1 MSDVRGAN
9 GASLDTR
16 VLPLE
21 QDATFKL
28 RKGAV
33 TVDGSFITEVHVVAE
48 TGRKEG
54 ELVHAVFWA
63 NELNDFNTGKNMIT
77 GFCGKRPFFLGPMKS
92 FSCGNLV
99 IQVKH
104 SSATFTTPEWQSTVR
119 GNFVYDNLAGP
130 THRLDV
136 SLRAVGS
143 GMVAPGQ
150 THGAAPL
157 RSAPPP
163 RPPLLT
169 PGPVCVPCR
178 PSRTELLHARASQR
192 QARRLPTVG
201 ALPD

>member
-1 MSDVRGAN
+1 M
-9 GASLDTR
+9 
-16 VLPLE
+16 
-21 QDATFKL
+21 
-28 RKGAV
+28 
-33 TVDGSFITEVHVVAE
+33 DGSFITEVHFVAE
-48 TGRKEG
+48 TGRGEG
-54 ELVHAVFWA
+54 ELVHATFWA
-63 NELNDFNTGKNMIT
+63 NELNDYNTGMNMIT
-77 GFCGKRPFFLGPMKS
+77 GFCGKRPFFLAAGKTR
-92 FSCGNLV
+92 SCGNLV

-192 QARRLPTVG
+192 QARRVPTVG

>member
-1 MSDVRGAN
+1 MATARLCGPAPDIRH
-9 GASLDTR
+9 R

-99 IQVKH
+99 IQTKH
-104 SSATFTTPEWQSTVR
+104 SSATVTTPSIK
-119 GNFVYDNLAGP
+119 L
-130 THRLDV
+130 
-136 SLRAVGS
+136 
-143 GMVAPGQ
+143 
-150 THGAAPL
+150 
-157 RSAPPP
+157 
-163 RPPLLT
+163 
-169 PGPVCVPCR
+169 
-178 PSRTELLHARASQR
+178 
-192 QARRLPTVG
+192 
-201 ALPD
+201 